1 MQNRGLRNPA
11 WSICHGLDVWHLEHQ
26 SVAIGVARPLLV
38 DRDVGIR
45 GHWMVEKTCWVV
57 DRSQR
62 SERSR
67 VKGQGSRT
75 RTRKVDKEYVIGGSS
90 HNFKEAEYRRS
101 KLMVSMLR

>member
-1 MQNRGLRNPA
+1 M
-11 WSICHGLDVWHLEHQ
+11 
-26 SVAIGVARPLLV
+26 V
-38 DRDVGIR
+38 DMSWIR
-45 GHWMVEKTCWVV
+45 RLASRAPVCC
-57 DRSQR
+57 DRSCETFARRQGCWDTWTLDGREDMLGCR
-62 SERSR
+62 SESTVRE

>member
-1 MQNRGLRNPA
+1 
-11 WSICHGLDVWHLEHQ
+11 
-26 SVAIGVARPLLV
+26 
-38 DRDVGIR
+38 
-45 GHWMVEKTCWVV
+45 MVEKTCWVV

-62 SERSR
+62 SER
-67 VKGQGSRT
+67 RT

>member
-1 MQNRGLRNPA
+1 MLG
-11 WSICHGLDVWHLEHQ
+11 C
-26 SVAIGVARPLLV
+26 
-38 DRDVGIR
+38 
-45 GHWMVEKTCWVV
+45 
-57 DRSQR
+57 R
-62 SERSR
+62 SESTVRE